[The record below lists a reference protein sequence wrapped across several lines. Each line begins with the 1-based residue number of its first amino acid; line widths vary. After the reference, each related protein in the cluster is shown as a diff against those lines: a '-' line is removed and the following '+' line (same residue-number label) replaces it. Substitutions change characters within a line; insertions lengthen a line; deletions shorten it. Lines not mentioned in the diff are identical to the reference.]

1 MITKKHLSSPSHSHI
16 ALATTLHDTE
26 QRPVRTYLVTLTCI
40 IILFA
45 LFIAHAQT
53 GYMMTVGHPA
63 RTTLWF
69 IGFVISLIYA
79 KKRSSVELA
88 SQHTNVALLAVTMM
102 VTGYYNDLIFWL
114 ILALLLVSSFSTRS
128 FSLGLLH
135 TCTSLAP
142 VLCVLLLFHND
153 SQWLMGTIHTESA
166 SVLSTASS
174 IEHWFLPLF
183 ALTIAVPVMRL
194 LIDLLVFTIAGMSIS
209 QAFTEY
215 SWTRILL
222 TTLTDSIALVWVPIV
237 LHFASFAPNHSTA
250 FSIFLI
256 TICTYSLL
264 LMTVNTIQ
272 RNHRSRVVL
281 DCLSS
286 ISSALPFPESD
297 PAQTVVDKI
306 NKAIAH
312 MNCFVSPTN
321 DLAEPAHSYRY
332 SHRIEEGSEH
342 YYLVL
347 ERSVANRPFLP
358 IDEMLLDSA
367 GDILAE
373 VLRVNLAVT
382 TLRTEAETDAL
393 TGTLNYHSFIAHL
406 RSLQTENV
414 HNSVA
419 IAYFELPYLRE
430 INEQYSRLIGNSVLS
445 TVAQRISQ
453 HMPAG
458 ATLSRVNGNEFAMIV
473 SNFDSLDEIEQLVS
487 SIAQA
492 ACIPLI
498 TEAGEV
504 SIDVSTSLMFSSEAE
519 SFDSLLETAN
529 AHIYDSAS
537 MSQTTPAYASVKLDG
552 LHASKLLQD
561 AITHK
566 KLTILYQPI
575 FDLTSHEI
583 ASLDTTVRVH
593 DQQGHLLSSH
603 FVFSEARRLGLAA
616 QLSSDV
622 VQQCVTDIVQ
632 LRHYAPT
639 LSNLGIC
646 INGSELDSPQFVDRL
661 EQCGRA
667 VPDVS
672 INLQLGA
679 HAIHALRDDYEKEL
693 EAIAHMPHVRMGL
706 THMGTSYS
714 ETHAFAHLPLTFARF
729 DPSLIERMSD
739 ERTQQI
745 VRRSVD
751 IMRKDG
757 FDIVFTGVS
766 TLQQLEFIRS
776 VGGKLVEGPLLSSP
790 LSVSE
795 MAVRLQTQG
804 TRLSL

>member
-1 MITKKHLSSPSHSHI
+1 MTTKKHSSSSSHSHI
-16 ALATTLHDTE
+16 ALATTLRDTE
-26 QRPVRTYLVTLTCI
+26 QRPLRTYLVTLTCTV
-40 IILFA
+40 ILLA
-45 LFIAHAQT
+45 LLSMHAQA
-53 GYMMTVGHPA
+53 GYVMALKHPA
-63 RTTLWF
+63 RTALWL
-69 IGFVISLIYA
+69 IGFIVSLIYA

-102 VTGYYNDLIFWL
+102 VTGYYNELIFWL
-114 ILALLLVSSFSTRS
+114 ILALLLVCVVSARS
-128 FSLGLLH
+128 ISLGLLH

-153 SQWLMGTIHTESA
+153 SQWLMGTIHA
-166 SVLSTASS
+166 PNDSVLSTASS
-174 IEHWFLPLF
+174 IEQWFLPLL
-183 ALTIAVPVMRL
+183 ALTIAVPLMRL
-194 LIDLLVFTIAGMSIS
+194 LIDLLVFTIAGMSIA

-215 SWTRILL
+215 SWTRIAL
-222 TTLTDSIALVWVPIV
+222 TTLTDLIAVVWVPIV
-237 LHFASFAPNHSTA
+237 LHFAAFAPNSSTA

-272 RNHRSRVVL
+272 RNHRSRTVL
-281 DCLSS
+281 DCLSL
-286 ISSALPFPESD
+286 ISSALPFPEND
-297 PAQTVVDKI
+297 PAQTVVDQI

-312 MNCFVSPTN
+312 MNCFVSPSN
-321 DLAEPAHSYRY
+321 NLAEPAHSYRY
-332 SHRIEEGSEH
+332 SHRIDEGSEH

-358 IDEMLLDSA
+358 IDETLLQSA

-382 TLRTEAETDAL
+382 TLRTGAETDAL

-406 RSLQTENV
+406 RSLRTENV
-414 HNSVA
+414 HNRVA
-419 IAYFELPYLRE
+419 IAYFELSHLRE

-445 TVAQRISQ
+445 TVAQRISE

-458 ATLSRVNGNEFAMIV
+458 ATLSRVNGNEFAMII
-473 SNFDSLDEIEQLVS
+473 SNFDSWEEIEKLVS
-487 SIAQA
+487 FLAQS
-492 ACIPLI
+492 ACVPLV

-504 SIDVSTSLMFSSEAE
+504 SVDVSTSLTFSNEAE

-537 MSQTTPAYASVKLDG
+537 MSQATSTYASVQQDG
-552 LHASKLLQD
+552 LHASELLQE
-561 AITHK
+561 AITQG

-575 FDLTSHEI
+575 FDLTSQEI

-593 DQQGHLLSSH
+593 DKQGHLLSSH

-632 LRHYAPT
+632 LRHYAPG

-693 EAIAHMPHVRMGL
+693 EAIAHMPHVRVGL
-706 THMGTSYS
+706 THVGTSYS
-714 ETHAFAHLPLTFARF
+714 ETYAFAHLPLSFARF
-729 DPSLIERMSD
+729 DPSLIERYSD

-745 VRRSVD
+745 VKRSVE

-766 TLQQLEFIRS
+766 TMQQLEFIRS
-776 VGGKLVEGPLLSSP
+776 VGGRLVEGSLLSSP

-804 TRLSL
+804 TRLSW